1 MGIKNTHLLLIKD
14 GTKMMK
20 LKNCMPYLFCVFILS
35 GCSANLVSQ
44 KRAIVI
50 PNPNQ
55 KNEFTIAL
63 PSEVRLARS
72 IIGFDGRRYHC
83 DQTMPDTARADAYG
97 ASGKASFNIADGTVI
112 KQQSAA
118 EGGVNSN
125 TSVLQL
131 NGRSPA
137 VLLGRDVM
145 SQMCLSSANGTY
157 AEQAPMFI
165 ELLKVVDKIADKEIK
180 AAETN
185 QLVAQS
191 FLRPEILENNR
202 RELSGAAHWALTEQ
216 YHKCMKE
223 AGGDATKE
231 AKCLSEYKKELQLL
245 LHN

>member
-1 MGIKNTHLLLIKD
+1 
-14 GTKMMK
+14 MMK
-20 LKNCMPYLFCVFILS
+20 FKNYISYFFCVFILS

-55 KNEFTIAL
+55 PDEFNIAL
-63 PSEVRLARS
+63 PSEVRLSRTVT
-72 IIGFDGRRYHC
+72 GVDGRRYHC
-83 DQTMPDTARADAYG
+83 DQTMPDIARADSYG
-97 ASGKASFNIADGTVI
+97 ASGKASFNVADGTLI

-131 NGRSPA
+131 NGRSSA

-157 AEQAPMFI
+157 TEQAPMFM
-165 ELLKVVDKIADKEIK
+165 ELLKVVNKIADKEIK

-185 QLVAQS
+185 QLVVQS
-191 FLRPEILENNR
+191 FLRPEILENN
-202 RELSGAAHWALTEQ
+202 
-216 YHKCMKE
+216 
-223 AGGDATKE
+223 
-231 AKCLSEYKKELQLL
+231 KKELSDAANWVLTKQYYECMKKAEGDETKKEEKCLGEYKQQQQKAQK
-245 LHN
+245 N

>member
-1 MGIKNTHLLLIKD
+1 
-14 GTKMMK
+14 MMK
-20 LKNCMPYLFCVFILS
+20 LKNCTSYLFCIFILS

-50 PNPNQ
+50 PNRNQ
-55 KNEFTIAL
+55 TDEFTIAL
-63 PSEVRLARS
+63 PSEVHLARA

-97 ASGKASFNIADGTVI
+97 ASGKASFNVADGTVI
-112 KQQSAA
+112 KQESAA

-131 NGRSPA
+131 NGRSPS
-137 VLLGRDVM
+137 VLLSRDVM

-191 FLRPEILENNR
+191 FLRPEILENNKK
-202 RELSGAAHWALTEQ
+202 ELSGAANWVLTKQ
-216 YHKCMKE
+216 YYECMKKAE
-223 AGGDATKE
+223 GDETKKE
-231 AKCLSEYKKELQLL
+231 EKCLGEYKQQQQKAQQ
-245 LHN
+245 N

>member
-1 MGIKNTHLLLIKD
+1 
-14 GTKMMK
+14 MMK
-20 LKNCMPYLFCVFILS
+20 LKNCTSYLFCVFILS

-50 PNPNQ
+50 PNRNQ
-55 KNEFTIAL
+55 TDEFTIAL
-63 PSEVRLARS
+63 PSEVRLARA
-72 IIGFDGRRYHC
+72 IIGSDGRRYHC

-97 ASGKASFNIADGTVI
+97 ASGKASFNVADGTVI

-131 NGRSPA
+131 NGRSPS

-157 AEQAPMFI
+157 AEQAPMFV
-165 ELLKVVDKIADKEIK
+165 ELLKVIDKIADKEIK

-191 FLRPEILENNR
+191 FLRPEILERNKD
-202 RELSGAAHWALTEQ
+202 ELSDAANWVLTKQ
-216 YHKCMKE
+216 YYECMKKAE
-223 AGGDATKE
+223 GDESKKE
-231 AKCLSEYKKELQLL
+231 EKCLGEYKQKQQEA
-245 LHN
+245 HKN

>member
-1 MGIKNTHLLLIKD
+1 
-14 GTKMMK
+14 MMK
-20 LKNCMPYLFCVFILS
+20 LKNCTSYLFCVFILS
-35 GCSANLVSQ
+35 GCSTNLVSQ

-50 PNPNQ
+50 PNSNQ
-55 KNEFTIAL
+55 KEEFTIAL
-63 PSEVRLARS
+63 PSEVRLARTV
-72 IIGFDGRRYHC
+72 IGFDGKRYHC

-97 ASGKASFNIADGTVI
+97 ASGKASFNVADSTVI

-125 TSVLQL
+125 TSILQL
-131 NGRSPA
+131 NGRSSS

-180 AAETN
+180 TAETN

-191 FLRPEILENNR
+191 FLRPEILKNNQI
-202 RELSGAAHWALTEQ
+202 ELSDAANWILTKQ
-216 YHKCMKE
+216 YYECMKKAE
-223 AGGDATKE
+223 GDESKKE
-231 AKCLSEYKKELQLL
+231 EKCLGEYKQKQQEA
-245 LHN
+245 HKN